1 MNIKNSITLRTFK
14 KYHPRQIAKFVKGF
28 FNGRIFIVGL
38 GRLRVIEGKVVA
50 YKHQKNQRDILMVVS
65 EVNQIINELSRPKVE
80 SL

>member
-1 MNIKNSITLRTFK
+1 VNIKNSITLRTFK
-14 KYHPRQIAKFVKGF
+14 KYHPHQIAKFVKGF

-50 YKHQKNQRDILMVVS
+50 YKHQKNQRNILMVVS
-65 EVNQIINELSRPKVE
+65 EVNQIINELSRPKVA

>member
-50 YKHQKNQRDILMVVS
+50 YKHQKNQRDIVMVVS

>member
-1 MNIKNSITLRTFK
+1 VNIKHSITLRTFK

-50 YKHQKNQRDILMVVS
+50 YRYQKNERKILLVVR
-65 EVNQIINELSRPKVE
+65 ELNQIITELSRPKVAPI
-80 SL
+80 

>member
-1 MNIKNSITLRTFK
+1 VNIKNSITLRTFK